1 MTSKIGIIDNSN
13 FTIVVKKLR
22 EFFDSK
28 GFQEVHTQSR
38 LSILAVCQDPTTIST
53 CNFAGQIWPLPQTS
67 QLWLEYELLS
77 NPKVEGFYCVSTS
90 YRNEPNPVP
99 GRHEKIFPMFE
110 FEMKGDMEAMKK
122 MEVELLNHLGF
133 GKFYDYKEYPEGD
146 YIDIANNYSVRE
158 LQYNHE
164 EQLYK
169 DNGPIFFLKNFPN
182 NISAFWNMK
191 QEDDGSGYEYVK
203 KIDVIIN
210 GIETIGSA
218 QRSTD
223 REEMR
228 KQFHEIGDG
237 SYANILYSNFTKERV
252 DKELEE
258 FLKFDF
264 FERSG
269 GGIGITRLIRVMNE
283 AKLL

>member
-1 MTSKIGIIDNSN
+1 M
-13 FTIVVKKLR
+13 
-22 EFFDSK
+22 
-28 GFQEVHTQSR
+28 
-38 LSILAVCQDPTTIST
+38 
-53 CNFAGQIWPLPQTS
+53 
-67 QLWLEYELLS
+67 WLEYELLS
-77 NPKVEGFYCVSTS
+77 NPEAKGFYCVSTS

-99 GRHEKIFPMFE
+99 GRHDKIFPMFE

-133 GKFYDYKEYPEGD
+133 GKFYENKEYPEGD
-146 YIDIANNYSVRE
+146 YMDVAHKYGVRE
-158 LQYNHE
+158 LEHE
-164 EQLYK
+164 HETQLYK
-169 DNGPIFFLKNFPN
+169 DNGPVFFLKHFPN
-182 NISAFWNMK
+182 YSSPFWNMK
-191 QEDDGSGYEYVK
+191 QADDDNDYGGYAK

-228 KQFHEIGDG
+228 RQFHEISDG

-258 FLKFDF
+258 FLEFDF

-269 GGIGITRLIRVMNE
+269 GGIGLTRLIRVMKE